1 MIRFDFLLFR
11 RKMHLQTF
19 IKTLSETGHGAKLS
33 LFPFTDLQ
41 DEVER
46 ALNKGARQTPV
57 LAHPNYHTILYA
69 YHTYRGDY
77 RNGMQSAYSVEH
89 LESCDFRTCL
99 TSCSLF
105 LFFYMF

>member
-1 MIRFDFLLFR
+1 MSLQYAVTTYSVLHTYGLLLFLLSR

-46 ALNKGARQTPV
+46 ALNKGARQTPA
-57 LAHPNYHTILYA
+57 LTQPNYHTILYA
-69 YHTYRGDY
+69 YYIYRGDY
-77 RNGMQSAYSVEH
+77 RNGMQS
-89 LESCDFRTCL
+89 D
-99 TSCSLF
+99 
-105 LFFYMF
+105 